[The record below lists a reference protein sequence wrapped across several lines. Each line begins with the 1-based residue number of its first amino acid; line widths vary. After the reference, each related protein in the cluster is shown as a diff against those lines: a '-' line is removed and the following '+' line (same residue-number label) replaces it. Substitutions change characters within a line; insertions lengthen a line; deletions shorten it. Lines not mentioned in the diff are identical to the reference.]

1 MNALGMSAEQI
12 AAKSQSNFISSFW
25 ILSKKRRQALTTF
38 YAFSRVVDDAVDEH
52 SSEIAT
58 KLIAQW
64 QQQINLCYHGWPTQ
78 PLASELQK
86 IIREYEIPKKYF
98 DGILQ
103 GVAMDI
109 HPQNYSDISSLENYC
124 YHVASLVGLVC
135 MKIFGVN
142 GPAAE
147 TAATE
152 LGLALQFTNILR
164 DIAVDAKKGR
174 LYLPLELLQ
183 QFDLSPD
190 AIQTGVPREKV
201 VLCLTHFANLAEQH
215 YTEAFSLM
223 QNLPKKPLQAAWV
236 MGKIYHQILNKIRR
250 KNYDVYQ
257 GKITLSKFRK
267 FFILL
272 KGILDPG
279 S

>member
-1 MNALGMSAEQI
+1 
-12 AAKSQSNFISSFW
+12 
-25 ILSKKRRQALTTF
+25 
-38 YAFSRVVDDAVDEH
+38 
-52 SSEIAT
+52 
-58 KLIAQW
+58 
-64 QQQINLCYHGWPTQ
+64 
-78 PLASELQK
+78 
-86 IIREYEIPKKYF
+86 
-98 DGILQ
+98 
-103 GVAMDI
+103 MDI